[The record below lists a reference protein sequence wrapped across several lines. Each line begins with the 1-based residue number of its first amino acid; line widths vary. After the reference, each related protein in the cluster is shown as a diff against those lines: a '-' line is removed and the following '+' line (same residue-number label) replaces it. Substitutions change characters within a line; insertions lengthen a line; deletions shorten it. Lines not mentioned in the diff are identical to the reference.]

1 MTVEEAIRALRE
13 NAEYLSYDV
22 PPRIFEQ
29 SVNDTASALMCSC
42 AEENYQRRTNEEWSE
57 LIKEEDDPLEA
68 AKLVLDWI
76 DDRAQALTNSESDI
90 APPPSH
96 SAVLEALDR
105 EPLTELRRSLSS
117 PNGELFEQLLRNKYL
132 PRPESEG
139 AALQPDTLEAQQ
151 AAEVDERRMERAAST
166 WARLSA
172 QEHQVVQEVTDRICG
187 TRQGEELAYDLD
199 IRLP

>member
-1 MTVEEAIRALRE
+1 MTVEESIRALQE
-13 NAEYLSYDV
+13 KAEYFSYDV
-22 PPRIFEQ
+22 PPKIFEQ
-29 SVNDTASALMCSC
+29 SVEDTASTLMFSR
-42 AEENYQRRTNEEWSE
+42 AEEDYQRRTNEEWSE
-57 LIKEEDDPLEA
+57 EEDDPLEA

-76 DDRAQALTNSESDI
+76 DDRAQALTNSKCDI

-139 AALQPDTLEAQQ
+139 TALQPDTMEAQE
-151 AAEVDERRMERAAST
+151 AAEVDDRRMKRAAST

-187 TRQGEELAYDLD
+187 TGQGEELAYDLD